1 MHSFDPY
8 LLIPAG
14 TGEEAEST
22 IRFFRRHQ
30 PQATNFPCSYQKD
43 FLPFR
48 IRNVQG
54 QPSDSKALFLQTI
67 CPAINILSVY
77 NAYERMIT
85 RNLTSVILF
94 FLQALFCNGH
104 SHAQAP
110 AGVQSYLETIDIRT
124 GKRTVVYSTAGLLES
139 PNWSKDGRYLLYNK
153 QGRLYRYWLSDRITD
168 ELPFDSSLPANN
180 DHGFSPDGSQLAISA
195 GDGSSHIYTASAE
208 GGPLRQLTG
217 QSPSYWHGWSP
228 DGKTLAFAGQRNGDF
243 DIYTIPADGGPE
255 KRLTREKGLDDGP
268 DYSPDGQYIYF
279 NSYRTGRMQIWRMK
293 ADGSDPEQLT
303 DDRYA
308 NWFPHPSPN
317 GNQVVFLSFT
327 EDQQQEH
334 PFGRNVQL
342 RLLDIVSQT
351 VRDLTPVFFG
361 GQGTINV
368 PSWSPDGRRLAF
380 VSYRIP

>member
-1 MHSFDPY
+1 MITRTLASV
-8 LLIPAG
+8 I
-14 TGEEAEST
+14 S
-22 IRFFRRHQ
+22 
-30 PQATNFPCSYQKD
+30 
-43 FLPFR
+43 
-48 IRNVQG
+48 
-54 QPSDSKALFLQTI
+54 LFLQ
-67 CPAINILSVY
+67 A
-77 NAYERMIT
+77 
-85 RNLTSVILF
+85 
-94 FLQALFCNGH
+94 FLCTGY

-110 AGVQSYLETIDIRT
+110 AGVHSYLETIDIRT
-124 GKRTVVYSTAGLLES
+124 GKRTIVYSAAGLLES

-153 QGRLYRYWLSDRITD
+153 NGRLYRYWLSDRITD
-168 ELPFDSSLPANN
+168 ELPFDSTLQANN
-180 DHGFSPDGSQLAISA
+180 DHGFSPDGSLLAISS
-195 GDGSSHIYTASAE
+195 GDGGSRIYTAPAE
-208 GGPLRQLTG
+208 GGPLRQLTS

-228 DGKTLAFAGQRNGDF
+228 DGKTLAFVGQRHGDF

-268 DYSPDGQYIYF
+268 DYSPDGQHIYF

-293 ADGSDPEQLT
+293 ADGSEPEQLT

-317 GNQVVFLSFT
+317 GQQVVFLSFM